1 MERRQVEYFLA
12 VAAHRSFTSAAHTL
26 RVAQPSLSHSIR
38 LLERELG
45 TPLFHRLGRGV
56 VLTSAG
62 EAFVEPARQ
71 VMRDLETARSVVR
84 TIAGLAGGTLDIVAP
99 TTLAV
104 DPLAD
109 LAGAFRGRHP
119 AIDIVIVEP
128 PDAAAVA
135 DMVRTGESE
144 LGLGDVRTDGKAVE
158 TLELCRQE
166 ILVVVPR
173 CGRFPQTGPV
183 ALGEVARMDLVATAR
198 GTATRTLMDQALG
211 GEGGR
216 PRIAVETVHQAAVV
230 PLVLA
235 GAGATL
241 LPRSLAEEAARR
253 GAVALALSPRLVRPV
268 WLMWRHGPLSP
279 AAQAFIDVAREVFAR
294 PVSALPEGDKQE

>member
-1 MERRQVEYFLA
+1 MERRQLEYFLA

-26 RVAQPSLSHSIR
+26 RVAQPSLSHAIR

-56 VLTSAG
+56 ALTSAG

-71 VMRDLETARSVVR
+71 IMRDLETARSAVR
-84 TIAGLAGGTLDIVAP
+84 TVAGLAGGKLDIVTP

-104 DPLAD
+104 DPLAG
-109 LAGAFRGRHP
+109 LAGAFRQRHP

-128 PDAAAVA
+128 TNAAAVA
-135 DMVRTGESE
+135 DMVRTGECE
-144 LGLGDVRTDGKAVE
+144 LGLADVRTRGKAVE

-166 ILVVVPR
+166 VLVVVPR
-173 CGRFPQTGPV
+173 CDRFPQAGPV
-183 ALGEVARMDLVATAR
+183 ALREVAQLDLVATAR
-198 GTATRTLMDQALG
+198 GTATRALMDQALDA
-211 GEGGR
+211 EGRR

-241 LPRSLAEEAARR
+241 LPRSLAEDAARR
-253 GAVALALSPRLVRPV
+253 GAVALATRPRLVRPV
-268 WLMWRHGPLSP
+268 WLMWRRGPLSP
-279 AAQAFIDVAREVFAR
+279 AAQAFIDVAREFSAR
-294 PVSALPEGDKQE
+294 PVAAPDAAGG